1 MGEKRPAVRE
11 DSIWMYAMAWK
22 TETNF
27 TRRQER
33 LMKKHQMAT
42 SLTREVHGILSS
54 QVYDDHYQGAL
65 YETWHI
71 IVQARLRMDVHS
83 LLGQQSPADLVV
95 RGDRYSRKVRA
106 FSSAPAEVSFEPA
119 NAFQLV
125 PGAYNR

>member
-1 MGEKRPAVRE
+1 MNIE
-11 DSIWMYAMAWK
+11 
-22 TETNF
+22 
-27 TRRQER
+27 
-33 LMKKHQMAT
+33 MAT
-42 SLTREVHGILSS
+42 HDVHGSRS
-54 QVYDDHYQGAL
+54 VQVYDDHYQGSL

-106 FSSAPAEVSFEPA
+106 FSSAPAEVSFEPE

>member
-1 MGEKRPAVRE
+1 
-11 DSIWMYAMAWK
+11 MAIYD
-22 TETNF
+22 
-27 TRRQER
+27 
-33 LMKKHQMAT
+33 
-42 SLTREVHGILSS
+42 VHGRLSS
-54 QVYDDHYQGAL
+54 QVYDDHYQGSV

-71 IVQARLRMDVHS
+71 VVQARLRMDVHS

-106 FSSAPAEVSFEPA
+106 FSSMPTEVSFEPA

>member
-1 MGEKRPAVRE
+1 MEDWRRP
-11 DSIWMYAMAWK
+11 STSHWGLWPNCYARHA
-22 TETNF
+22 
-27 TRRQER
+27 RPQPVQR
-33 LMKKHQMAT
+33 
-42 SLTREVHGILSS
+42 SP
-54 QVYDDHYQGAL
+54 QVYNDHFQGSL
-65 YETWHI
+65 YETWHV

-95 RGDRYSRKVRA
+95 RGDRYTRKVKA